1 MDMQRVVRQSQI
13 WADTDRRILVR
24 LAQQG
29 LDFGPGALHAFAF
42 VTGIYAWQV
51 YFADWATWTEHL
63 WG

>member
-29 LDFGPGALHAFAF
+29 LDFGPDALHGFAF
-42 VTGIYAWQV
+42 VKGIYALQV
-51 YFADWATWTEHL
+51 YFADWATWTERL
-63 WG
+63 